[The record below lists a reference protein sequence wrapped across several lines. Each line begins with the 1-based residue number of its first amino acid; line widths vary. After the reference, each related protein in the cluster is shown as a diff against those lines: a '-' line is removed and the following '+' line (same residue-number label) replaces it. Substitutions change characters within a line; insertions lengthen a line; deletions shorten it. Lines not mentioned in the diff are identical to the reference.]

1 MTDAELD
8 RIRDLLRPVL
18 GNEPC
23 PECSDG
29 RWLNGRDGICR
40 TCLNASSLDVV
51 DGISVEDA
59 VRRVIEM
66 VQHMPTNQDL
76 LDAAVD
82 AQSRTDK
89 YAKMMLELEAERD
102 AARAAVAREH
112 TYAGELEGCLQSIAT
127 AVTGSPDTSG
137 IVVRV
142 EKLLAERDAARAAVA
157 EMRERA
163 AVAAEDQAWSGMD
176 KLAMHRMRN
185 ITCRDIAAAIRAMP
199 LPPSN
204 EEPKR

>member
-1 MTDAELD
+1 MTDAEQLA
-8 RIRDLLRPVL
+8 RIRDTLRPVL
-18 GNEPC
+18 GTESC
-23 PECSDG
+23 PECAGIGKIIYTGCGQVPCLACGGKYVDQG
-29 RWLNGRDGICR
+29 DGILR
-40 TCLNASSLDVV
+40 GTGTRDVM

-102 AARAAVAREH
+102 AARAAVA
-112 TYAGELEGCLQSIAT
+112 
-127 AVTGSPDTSG
+127 
-137 IVVRV
+137 
-142 EKLLAERDAARAAVA
+142 

-163 AVAAEDQAWSGMD
+163 AKEADLRGGMTKGGD
-176 KLAMHRMRN
+176 YDRHGR
-185 ITCRDIAAAIRAMP
+185 
-199 LPPSN
+199 
-204 EEPKR
+204 